1 MPAKKE
7 DALRT
12 DRRKEE
18 GESLVTLHVP
28 KDMRKEIR
36 AYRMKI
42 PKGNRPELSSVDLS
56 IYTLG
61 WKHFKK

>member
-7 DALRT
+7 DTLRT

-18 GESLVTLHVP
+18 GESLVTLHIP
-28 KDMRKEIR
+28 KAMRKEIKT
-36 AYRMKI
+36 YRMAI
-42 PKGNRPELSSVDLS
+42 PKGSRPELSSVDLS